1 MRLSFSWLVLLA
13 VPVVSVV
20 GAATLD
26 GCTTQN
32 DLADGG
38 DASGDAPSAVGDASS
53 DAVVEASAEA
63 GGCTGDTCAC
73 AMASPALDRVCDRAN
88 PCPAELDCLY
98 DEGCTN
104 PKGKCRAWGRCPD
117 SGLAFPPICGCDGV
131 ERQTRTEPF
140 PVDPRNDTAGAPC
153 PKDGGRD

>member
-1 MRLSFSWLVLLA
+1 MKTSFSWLVLLA
-13 VPVVSVV
+13 IPLVSVV
-20 GAATLD
+20 GAVALD
-26 GCTTQN
+26 GCTTPN

-38 DASGDAPSAVGDASS
+38 DEACSGDRCVCAVN
-53 DAVVEASAEA
+53 
-63 GGCTGDTCAC
+63 
-73 AMASPALDRVCDRAN
+73 SPALDRVCDRAN
-88 PCPAELDCLY
+88 PCPAELDCIY